1 MFFSCGEVDRV
12 SVAVADEQAV
22 ELLCTAAIFIVN
34 DAISPLFCDL
44 KQVRLFISQR
54 GSHRFSGMSSIA
66 PSKTIPEILILL
78 LDKLKLWMVK

>member
-44 KQVRLFISQR
+44 KQVN
-54 GSHRFSGMSSIA
+54 
-66 PSKTIPEILILL
+66 
-78 LDKLKLWMVK
+78 LKAFYKSAQFAKVFRDV